1 MKVNRLPNYTHLIW
15 KAVKLAKKL
24 EWATPSI
31 ATAIAR
37 LLRYLRAL
45 ILSINSQFKGCR
57 NKYAIRL
64 V

>member
-1 MKVNRLPNYTHLIW
+1 MKGNRLPNYSHLIW

-45 ILSINSQFKGCR
+45 ILSINS
-57 NKYAIRL
+57 
-64 V
+64 